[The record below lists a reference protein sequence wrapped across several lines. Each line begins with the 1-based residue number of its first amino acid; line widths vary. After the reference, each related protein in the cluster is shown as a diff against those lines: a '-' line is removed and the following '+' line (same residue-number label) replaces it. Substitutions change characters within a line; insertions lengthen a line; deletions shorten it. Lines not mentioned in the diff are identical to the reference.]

1 MALEQ
6 NNSLEEEQTRQALD
20 TLIAIQQT
28 QLEEL
33 KQLQGKPE
41 AIELYF
47 SGGYKDY
54 ETVIQKAGEDNP
66 KVLKL
71 YQQSQKDSPEPSVLG
86 EAKTEAQEQYTPEER
101 ARLRT
106 RAKQQEIFTKIFQ
119 AIESDLNKEE
129 KTRLKQVMEEQIA
142 KI

>member
-20 TLIAIQQT
+20 TLIAIQQ
-28 QLEEL
+28 
-33 KQLQGKPE
+33 
-41 AIELYF
+41 
-47 SGGYKDY
+47 
-54 ETVIQKAGEDNP
+54 
-66 KVLKL
+66 
-71 YQQSQKDSPEPSVLG
+71 SQKDSPEPSVLG
-86 EAKTEAQEQYTPEER
+86 EAKTEVQEQYTPEER

-129 KTRLKQVMEEQIA
+129 KTCLKQVMEEQIA